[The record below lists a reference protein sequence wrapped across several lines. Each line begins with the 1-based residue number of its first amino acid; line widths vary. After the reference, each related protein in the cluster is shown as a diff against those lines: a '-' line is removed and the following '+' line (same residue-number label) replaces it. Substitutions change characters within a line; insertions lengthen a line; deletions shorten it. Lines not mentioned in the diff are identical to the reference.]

1 MRQRAGRA
9 GDTNVLTARK
19 HVCRQWRFGAE
30 RNSRRI
36 GQLRRHPGYGPR
48 ACQALKGHSMEQVLV
63 PQEPVLCSLVEDTRV
78 QTVAGNTRGMTSL
91 GMTLDRGSQER

>member
-1 MRQRAGRA
+1 
-9 GDTNVLTARK
+9 
-19 HVCRQWRFGAE
+19 
-30 RNSRRI
+30 
-36 GQLRRHPGYGPR
+36 
-48 ACQALKGHSMEQVLV
+48 MEQVLV